1 MKGEG
6 KEGTIR
12 RRKIIGEEEE
22 GKLPKD
28 RRYLMSEGERRKI
41 SRGEKKYRKRRK
53 IFGKREY
60 FACGGDEELRKSSAK
75 EKYRVR
81 GGKNGKRRT
90 MN

>member
-1 MKGEG
+1 MK
-6 KEGTIR
+6 KENNWPIVMGRRRR
-12 RRKIIGEEEE
+12 RRK
-22 GKLPKD
+22 LPED

-60 FACGGDEELRKSSAK
+60 FSCGGDEELRKSSAK

-81 GGKNGKRRT
+81 GGKNGKRLT

>member
-1 MKGEG
+1 MVWGG
-6 KEGTIR
+6 D
-12 RRKIIGEEEE
+12 EEE
-22 GKLPKD
+22 GKLPED

-75 EKYRVR
+75 EKYLVR